1 MKNRNLFMGS
11 ISAFAGILLVIL
23 LLINLFVVQDDF
35 LKYTNHKY
43 HVEKNLSMS
52 TEALDRVTEQMVAY
66 VKSAV
71 DSPQIIVEI
80 NGKDTEFFN
89 QKEIGHLLDVR
100 ELISKLYI
108 TMLCMCIVCVIGMGN
123 LIRKKAYDAVVNG
136 IIFAWGILVFIVA
149 GIGIAALVDI
159 NLVID
164 GFHEMFLGDSTWVL
178 NPSLDRSVW
187 MFMTNMYEDVLI
199 VIGGIVGAVALISI
213 GTAVIAKKRIK
224 EDKKRGK

>member
-1 MKNRNLFMGS
+1 MKNKNLFMGS

-23 LLINLFVVQDDF
+23 MLINLFVVQDSF

-43 HVEKNLSMS
+43 HVEENLAMS
-52 TEALDRVTEQMVAY
+52 SAELDKVTEKMVAY
-66 VKSAV
+66 VKGMT

-80 NGKDTEFFN
+80 NGKKTEFFN
-89 QKEIGHLLDVR
+89 EKEIGHLFDVR
-100 ELISKLYI
+100 ELVSKLYVA
-108 TMLCMCIVCVIGMGN
+108 MLVMCVVCVIGMRN
-123 LIRKKAYDAVVNG
+123 IIKKKAYDAVING
-136 IIFAWGILVFIVA
+136 VFLAWGILVFIVA
-149 GIGIAALVDI
+149 GIGVAALVDI

-199 VIGGIVGAVALISI
+199 VIGVIVGTVAFTSM
-213 GTAVIAKKRIK
+213 GTAWIARKRIK